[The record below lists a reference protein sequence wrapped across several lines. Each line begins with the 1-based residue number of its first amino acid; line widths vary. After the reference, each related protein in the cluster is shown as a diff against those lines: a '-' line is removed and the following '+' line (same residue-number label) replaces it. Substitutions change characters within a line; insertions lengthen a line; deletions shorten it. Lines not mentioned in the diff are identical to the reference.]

1 MSQDTEKQIKS
12 LEQKVRHLTW
22 TIQKLDSHLRN
33 GTLESNTMVI
43 RWGSSSDELKR
54 KRDQLDQWISSH
66 EWFEDQRPED
76 IPMDTVKP
84 KITIKKILN
93 DLKTKE

>member
-1 MSQDTEKQIKS
+1 MSQDIEKQIKS

-22 TIQKLDSHLRN
+22 TIQKLDNRMRN
-33 GTLESNTMVI
+33 GTLEPNTMVI
-43 RWGSSSDELKR
+43 HWGSSSDELKR

-66 EWFEDQRPED
+66 EWFEDQIPED
-76 IPMDTVKP
+76 VVVDTVKT